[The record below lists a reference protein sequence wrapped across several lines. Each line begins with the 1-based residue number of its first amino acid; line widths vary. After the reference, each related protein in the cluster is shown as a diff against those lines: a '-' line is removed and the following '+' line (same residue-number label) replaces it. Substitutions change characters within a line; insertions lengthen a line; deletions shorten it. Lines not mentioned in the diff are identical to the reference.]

1 MSTTGDALIGLG
13 STLGAGIV
21 AVMPTDPATIEAL
34 AKWPAVMA
42 LAAVS
47 IYSIYSMNKI
57 SDRAYKSADKHAD
70 ALNNLASQLSQRPC
84 VRDPHND

>member
-1 MSTTGDALIGLG
+1 MSLTGDSLLGLF
-13 STLGAGIV
+13 STLGAGTI
-21 AVMPTDPATIEAL
+21 AVLPTDPATIEAL

-47 IYSIYSMNKI
+47 IYSIYSMNKV

-70 ALNNLASQLSQRPC
+70 ALNNLAGQLSQRPC
-84 VRDPHND
+84 IRDPNND